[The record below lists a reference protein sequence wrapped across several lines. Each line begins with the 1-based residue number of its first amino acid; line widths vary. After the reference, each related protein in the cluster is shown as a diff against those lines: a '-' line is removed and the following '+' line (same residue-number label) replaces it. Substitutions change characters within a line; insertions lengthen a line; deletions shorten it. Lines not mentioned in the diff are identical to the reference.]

1 MGRPRKNNS
10 TYYSNNRRKILEA
23 AAMTTQLKYGDI
35 MKFMVID
42 KNDLTQMAWYA
53 QGRYMCNEADCIKRC
68 FLNARRVMYQYV
80 LTQLNHDP
88 IKQALYRNQIER
100 ERP

>member
-10 TYYSNNRRKILEA
+10 TYYSNNQRQILEA

-53 QGRYMCNEADCIKRC
+53 QGVTC
-68 FLNARRVMYQYV
+68 VMR
-80 LTQLNHDP
+80 P
-88 IKQALYRNQIER
+88 IVSSGVS
-100 ERP
+100 